1 MALIKIDY
9 FSSYWHLH
17 WWLGFSMAMLNN
29 QMVYSWI
36 WMEWHTYYAM
46 LDCVYVYKQL
56 YILYIQYIHK
66 GYVYIYGET
75 NNCVY
80 INSLA
85 YRLGK
90 VPSWAE
96 SAPNVRSDWER
107 MQMQA
112 MANLS
117 STKAGILMCF
127 YGDLMMFNGN
137 WMAILWRRMVG

>member
-1 MALIKIDY
+1 MNGMAYLLCHVRLCICI
-9 FSSYWHLH
+9 
-17 WWLGFSMAMLNN
+17 
-29 QMVYSWI
+29 QTTVYI
-36 WMEWHTYYAM
+36 IYT
-46 LDCVYVYKQL
+46 VYTQGICL
-56 YILYIQYIHK
+56 
-66 GYVYIYGET
+66 YIYGET

-90 VPSWAE
+90 VPSGAE

-137 WMAILWRRMVG
+137 